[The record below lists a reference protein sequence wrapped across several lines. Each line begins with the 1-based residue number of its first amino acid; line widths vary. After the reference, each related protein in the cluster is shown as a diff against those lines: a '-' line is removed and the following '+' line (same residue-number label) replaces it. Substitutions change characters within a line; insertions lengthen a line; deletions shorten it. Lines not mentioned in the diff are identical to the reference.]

1 MNDRGSVQEL
11 FNLIKTVVDNYMKS
25 RKPAAVL
32 VGTYTGNGVMIEK
45 LPIPMSMITGNAKSQ
60 LVSEIKYG
68 FFVMIE
74 AMNITFWRLSESHIR
89 HSRSTRETAKP
100 ILLFRNRP

>member
-60 LVSEIKYG
+60 LVSGDKVRLLRNDRGHEYYILEIIGKPYQ
-68 FFVMIE
+68 
-74 AMNITFWRLSESHIR
+74 
-89 HSRSTRETAKP
+89 TAGGT
-100 ILLFRNRP
+100 

>member
-32 VGTYTGNGVMIEK
+32 VGTYTGN
-45 LPIPMSMITGNAKSQ
+45 AKSQ
-60 LVSEIKYG
+60 LVSGDKVRLLRNDRGHEYYILEIIGKPYQ
-68 FFVMIE
+68 
-74 AMNITFWRLSESHIR
+74 
-89 HSRSTRETAKP
+89 TAGGT
-100 ILLFRNRP
+100 